1 MPEGLHRAYR
11 VKETIAEGEAGLTLL
26 LDAALAA
33 APGQFVMV
41 WLPGVEERPLAVVDT
56 SPLTLTVCRV
66 GPFTCAMCA
75 LRPGDRLWVRG
86 PFGQGFPVH
95 GRRHLLVGGG
105 SGVASLALLA
115 REARARGHEVQV
127 VLGARNAG
135 GLMLGRL
142 FTAHG
147 CSLHLAT
154 DDGSAGLHG
163 TTIDAAAPLLAG
175 EPPDA
180 IYGCG
185 PEPMLQALTALAQQ
199 RRIPCWVSRERVM
212 RCGIGVCG
220 ACHCGDRLVCVVGPV
235 FRTA

>member
-1 MPEGLHRAYR
+1 MSEGLHQAYR
-11 VKETIAEGEAGLTLL
+11 LAETVVEGEAGLTLI
-26 LDAALAA
+26 LDGALPA

-86 PFGQGFPVH
+86 PFGKGFPLH

-105 SGVASLALLA
+105 SGVASLPLLA
-115 REARARGHEVQV
+115 RQARAHGHQVDV
-127 VLGARNAG
+127 VLGARSAD
-135 GLMLGRL
+135 GLMLGWMFEAL
-142 FTAHG
+142 G
-147 CSLHLAT
+147 CPPYLAT
-154 DDGSAGLHG
+154 DDGSAGLRG
-163 TTIDAAAPLLAG
+163 TTLDAAAPLLEGKA
-175 EPPDA
+175 PDA

-185 PEPMLQALTALAQQ
+185 PEPMLQVLTSLAEQ
-199 RRIPCWVSRERVM
+199 RRIPCWVSRERTM

-220 ACHCGDRLVCVVGPV
+220 ACHCGDRLVCVDGPV
-235 FRTA
+235 FRVV